1 MMAATGVEQGRA
13 VQVMTRLGSVLV
25 AWCWILFCMPAQALQ
40 ANGVVLQIGFGSNKP
55 PYIFEAE
62 RRGLEL
68 DIVVAAARRAGMEVR
83 PFFAPMER
91 LQSMLQQGRLDG
103 IATTNPYSGLHAYF
117 SQPYLEYHNVVVALA
132 QRQLTLRDISDLQ
145 RYSISSF
152 QRARQLLGP
161 SFEAMASANTRYR
174 EEGDQK
180 VRNRLL
186 YAGRVDVIVGDWR
199 IIRHF
204 TQEMSAE
211 LGWLPAVTVY
221 QLFAPTPYQMAF
233 RYQWQRDNFDRG
245 LALLRQ
251 SGAYREIEAR
261 YD

>member
-1 MMAATGVEQGRA
+1 MTVATDAAQSRVVRL
-13 VQVMTRLGSVLV
+13 MTRLGSLLAGWCLMLFGMPVL
-25 AWCWILFCMPAQALQ
+25 ALPA
-40 ANGVVLQIGFGSNKP
+40 NNVVLQIGFGSNKP

-103 IATTNPYSGLHAYF
+103 IATTNPYSGLTAYF

-132 QRQLTLRDISDLQ
+132 QRQLTIRDISDLQ

-161 SFEAMASANTRYR
+161 SFEAMANANTRYR

-186 YAGRVDVIVGDWR
+186 YAGRVDTIVGDWR
-199 IIRHF
+199 IISHF

-211 LGWLPAVTVY
+211 QGSLPPVTVY
-221 QLFAPTPYQMAF
+221 HLFAPTPYQMAF
-233 RYQWQRDNFDRG
+233 RYAWQRDNFDRG

>member
-1 MMAATGVEQGRA
+1 MVFGMP
-13 VQVMTRLGSVLV
+13 VL
-25 AWCWILFCMPAQALQ
+25 ALP

-55 PYIFEAE
+55 PYVFEAE

-68 DIVVAAARRAGMEVR
+68 DIVVEAARRAGMEVK

-117 SQPYLEYHNVVVALA
+117 SQPYLEYHNVAVALA
-132 QRQLTLRDISDLQ
+132 QRQLTIHDINDLQ

-161 SFEAMASANTRYR
+161 AFAAMASANTRYR
-174 EEGDQK
+174 EEGDQII
-180 VRNRLL
+180 RNRLL

-199 IIRHF
+199 IISHF
-204 TQEMSAE
+204 TQEISAE
-211 LGWLPAVTVY
+211 QGRLPPVTAY
-221 QLFAPTPYQMAF
+221 PLFGPTPYQMAF
-233 RYQWQRDNFDRG
+233 RYPWQRDNFDRG

-261 YD
+261 YDTQPVPKLP